1 MIGWWLQ
8 RYVRFMTLRLPV
20 MVYEIF
26 HVKRREGEQ
35 MLSCDPGALCW
46 LKATTR
52 GMWKMLS
59 KHCEREEGKGRA
71 GEREG
76 KEGSGKER
84 RKEPVLL

>member
-1 MIGWWLQ
+1 MKSS
-8 RYVRFMTLRLPV
+8 MLRGEKESKCFPV
-20 MVYEIF
+20 ILV
-26 HVKRREGEQ
+26 H
-35 MLSCDPGALCW
+35 SA
-46 LKATTR
+46 TR